1 MSKRATRI
9 GIIGMAHPHILPMIE
24 LLIGAGAE
32 LAAYV
37 PESHWIGE
45 LVAGQHP
52 NAVAHPEPTA
62 LLEDPTIDVVV
73 SAAIPN
79 ERADLGI
86 AAMERG
92 KDFVSDKPGFTDV
105 RQLDRARAATKAT
118 GRRYVVWFSERFDS
132 RATGRALELV
142 RGGAIGR
149 VLHTVGLGPHRLGL
163 TPRPKWFY
171 ERARYG
177 GILTDLA
184 SHQMDQF
191 LAITGATSARVTT
204 ARVANRAH
212 PEHPE
217 LQDFGE
223 ILLETDDHA
232 SGYVRVDWFT
242 PDGLPTWGDGRLLV
256 VGTEG
261 QIEVRKYVDL
271 AGRDGGDHLFLV
283 DREGTRYME
292 CAQAPLPFAS
302 QLLADLVDRTETA
315 VSQAHVFHAS
325 ELALQAQALAEAS

>member
-9 GIIGMAHPHILPMIE
+9 GVIGMAHPHILPMIE
-24 LLIGAGAE
+24 HLIGAGAE

-52 NAVAHPEPTA
+52 SAIARTEPAA
-62 LLEDPTIDVVV
+62 LLEDTTIDVLV

-79 ERADLGI
+79 ERAELGI
-86 AAMERG
+86 AAMEHG
-92 KDFVSDKPGFTDV
+92 KDFVSDKPGFTDMQQLQRV
-105 RQLDRARAATKAT
+105 RSVAEATH
-118 GRRYVVWFSERFDS
+118 RRYVVWFSERFDS
-132 RATGRALELV
+132 RATGRAVELV
-142 RGGAIGR
+142 RNGAIGR
-149 VLHTVGLGPHRLGL
+149 VIHSLGLGPHRLGL

-223 ILLETDDHA
+223 ILLETDGPA

-256 VGTEG
+256 VGTKG

-271 AGRDGGDHLFLV
+271 AGREGGDHLFLV
-283 DREGTRYME
+283 DQEGTRHVE

-302 QLLADLVDRTETA
+302 QLLVDLVDRTETA
-315 VSQAHVFHAS
+315 VSQAHVFRAS